1 MILRLTANAWVE
13 YLQQLSDLLRDP
25 VYYGTGVP
33 RGNGTP
39 VLLIPGFTAGDW
51 TLATMARWLKRIGY
65 RPYLSGIDLNV
76 GCPKRK
82 TELVGWRLA
91 RIVRESNSRVA
102 IIGHS
107 LGGVL
112 GRAIAAVDPDYVS
125 RVVALGSP
133 IRYGWEGVR
142 DEVRPAMRAVQTFWQ
157 TFSDAP
163 QDCGTIE
170 CSCGLGR
177 KVFSKMPGAV
187 RFDSIYT
194 RRDEIVSWQ
203 ACLADDGPNHEVNG
217 LHSSLIVNPEVFRLL
232 GTILAEAAARS
243 AAA

>member
-1 MILRLTANAWVE
+1 MFRLTANAWLE
-13 YLQQLSDLLRDP
+13 YLQQLSALLRDP
-25 VYYGTGVP
+25 VYYGAGVAH
-33 RGNGTP
+33 GNNQP

-51 TLATMARWLKRIGY
+51 SLGTMARWLKRLGY

-82 TELVGWRLA
+82 AELVGWRVA
-91 RIVRESNSRVA
+91 KIAHETHSRVG

-112 GRAIAAVDPDYVS
+112 ARVIAFTDPEYVS

-133 IRYGWEGVR
+133 IRFGWEGVR
-142 DEVRPAMRAVQTFWQ
+142 DEVRPALRAVQTFWQ
-157 TFSDAP
+157 TLSDAP
-163 QDCGTIE
+163 AECGTPE
-170 CSCGLGR
+170 CSCGLAR
-177 KVFSKMPGAV
+177 AVFSTLPRAV

-194 RRDEIVSWQ
+194 RRDEIVAWQ
-203 ACLADDGPNHEVNG
+203 ACLAEDGPNHEVDG

-232 GTILAEAAARS
+232 GAILAAEMHRTAAA
-243 AAA
+243 